1 MQRQFA
7 IQDIVGEEMSAAI
20 TGQKDV
26 DAALADMESRVN
38 ELLANI

>member
-1 MQRQFA
+1 
-7 IQDIVGEEMSAAI
+7 MSAAI

-26 DAALADMESRVN
+26 DAALTDMESRIN